1 MKKHIK
7 FRHIFLVL
15 LNLILVS
22 GMFQDLYAQKT
33 KKNKI
38 RLKAD
43 YVKMM
48 EGEIYLNISAG
59 AKIKKQNIKV
69 SNIELTVY
77 NEIDDEKIKLGSVV
91 TDAKGES
98 RFTIKDINVI
108 KPDSLNIYNLIISFK
123 GNDLFKRA
131 SKRLSIKDAEIKASL
146 FTKDSINYIK
156 ATLIDKGKDSV
167 IIDESLNVQVQRL
180 FRPLKI
186 GKEFNNTDEDGTII
200 VPIEEGIPGV
210 DGILTIEVV
219 LNDSDDYGTVKALVK
234 APVGTPIVDEST
246 FDQRTL
252 WSPRNKTP
260 ISILIFTNL
269 LIFGIW
275 GIFVYLIVNLFKIKK
290 EGKNLEVETEN

>member
-7 FRHIFLVL
+7 IHHIFLVL

-22 GMFQDLYAQKT
+22 GMFQDLYAQKA

-48 EGEIYLNISAG
+48 EGKIYLNISAG

-69 SNIELTVY
+69 SNIDLTVY
-77 NEIDDEKIKLGSVV
+77 NEIDDKKIKLGTVV
-91 TDAKGES
+91 TDFKGES
-98 RFTIKDINVI
+98 RFTIKDINI
-108 KPDSLNIYNLIISFK
+108 LKPDSLNIYNLVVSFK

-131 SKRLSIKDAEIKASL
+131 TKRVSVKDAEILANL
-146 FTKDSINYIK
+146 FIKDSINYIK

-167 IIDESLNVQVQRL
+167 IIGESLNVQVQRL
-180 FRPLKI
+180 ITPLKI
-186 GKEFNNTDEDGTII
+186 GKEFNYTDDDGTII

-234 APVGTPIVDEST
+234 APIGTPIVDEST
-246 FDQRTL
+246 FDQRTM

-260 ISILIFTNL
+260 IFILIFTNI
-269 LIFGIW
+269 LIFGVW
-275 GIFVYLIVNLFKIKK
+275 GIFVYLIVNLYKIKK
-290 EGKNLEVETEN
+290 EGKNIVREI